1 MSHTQ
6 NKKRPQNSRL
16 MIGGIPLSPLW
27 ACWECYQAGASDNG
41 FVHITCSV
49 IYTIR
54 YNKIQYKRHAQ
65 WSNVPL
71 WSNRKPLKRF
81 NL

>member
-54 YNKIQYKRHAQ
+54 YNKIQYKKTFVSCTVVECATVVK
-65 WSNVPL
+65 S
-71 WSNRKPLKRF
+71 
-81 NL
+81 